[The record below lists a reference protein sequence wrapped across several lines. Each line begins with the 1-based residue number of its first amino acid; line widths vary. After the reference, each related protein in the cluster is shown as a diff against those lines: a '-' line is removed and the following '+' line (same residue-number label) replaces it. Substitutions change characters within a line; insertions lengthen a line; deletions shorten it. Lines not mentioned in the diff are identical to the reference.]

1 MNVVVAAQTAGFFAL
16 VHAADAARAHVESKL
31 SDLGLSLPKLFA
43 LEVVREAGESLP
55 LGQLADRLSCVK
67 SNVTQLADRLEA
79 DGFINRAPDPTDR
92 RTRLAVL
99 TTAGRR
105 ACDEGLRLRDR
116 VGRDLF
122 GELSEDEVQQFAAM
136 IDKIVA
142 RAS

>member
-1 MNVVVAAQTAGFFAL
+1 MNVCTAAHTAGLFAL
-16 VHAADAARAHVESKL
+16 IPAADAAQAHVESKL

-43 LEVVREAGESLP
+43 LEVIRDAGESLP

-122 GELSEDEVQQFAAM
+122 GELSEDEIQQFAAM

>member
-1 MNVVVAAQTAGFFAL
+1 MNVCTAAHTTGLFSL
-16 VHAADAARAHVESKL
+16 IHAADAAQAHVESKL

-43 LEVVREAGESLP
+43 LEVIRDAGESLP

>member
-1 MNVVVAAQTAGFFAL
+1 MNVCAAAHTTGLFAL
-16 VHAADAARAHVESKL
+16 IHAADAAQAHVESKL

-43 LEVVREAGESLP
+43 LEVIREAGDSLP
-55 LGQLADRLSCVK
+55 LGQLAERLSCVK

-122 GELSEDEVQQFAAM
+122 GELSEDEIQQFAAM

>member
-1 MNVVVAAQTAGFFAL
+1 MNVCAAAHTAGLFAL
-16 VHAADAARAHVESKL
+16 IHAADAAQAHVESKL

-43 LEVVREAGESLP
+43 LEVIRDAGESLP

-122 GELSEDEVQQFAAM
+122 GELSEDEIQQFAAM

>member
-1 MNVVVAAQTAGFFAL
+1 MNVCTAAHTAGLFAL
-16 VHAADAARAHVESKL
+16 IHAADAAHSHVESKL

-43 LEVVREAGESLP
+43 LEVIREAGDSLP
-55 LGQLADRLSCVK
+55 LGQLAERLSCVK

-122 GELSEDEVQQFAAM
+122 GELSEDEIQQFAAM